1 MVKNSDGRTSHGN
14 LSQKKKKLHNPA
26 WPLVHN
32 AEDIWHT
39 KRWTQGEGSR
49 ECCLR
54 LLDEWG
60 APLAGSAFREEFKRF
75 AIESDL
81 VWLAQMARQYEVF
94 CWGGGWLL
102 KNNLKT
108 PRPRQRCWRASLSW
122 WSIGQDKAAEPPTL
136 PKKKLHNP
144 AWPLVHNAEDIWHTK
159 RWTQG
164 EGWTE
169 SCPRLLDEEGTAPM
183 AGSALENN
191 ARDFISSL
199 IWSDLPRWP
208 DKFKFFIVGV
218 VGSWRQSWLDASQD
232 KDLKGQLSQKKTW
245 QSNLTSSQHR
255 RQMAHQDMNTGRRL
269 KRMLSKTSWWMVRA
283 CGR

>member
-1 MVKNSDGRTSHGN
+1 MISMDTDCFWSKTRHDFDGYPT
-14 LSQKKKKLHNPA
+14 LLKKKKLHNPA

-122 WSIGQDKAAEPPTL
+122 WSIGQDKAVEPPTL
-136 PKKKLHNP
+136 PKKNFTIQFDHLSTMPKTFGTPRGEHREKVEQS
-144 AWPLVHNAEDIWHTK
+144 LVQDFLMK
-159 RWTQG
+159 KG
-164 EGWTE
+164 
-169 SCPRLLDEEGTAPM
+169 PRL
-183 AGSALENN
+183 
-191 ARDFISSL
+191 
-199 IWSDLPRWP
+199 WQ
-208 DKFKFFIVGV
+208 V
-218 VGSWRQSWLDASQD
+218 VL
-232 KDLKGQLSQKKTW
+232 
-245 QSNLTSSQHR
+245 
-255 RQMAHQDMNTGRRL
+255 
-269 KRMLSKTSWWMVRA
+269 
-283 CGR
+283 